1 MKSGKELF
9 DQLNAQDETTEIEAK
24 GASEIGRTVLESVC
38 AFANEPDLGGG
49 YIVIGATKDESSLF
63 PYYTSENIN
72 DPDKIQMDLATQCN
86 SMFNI
91 PIRPKMSVEKVNG
104 NTILVVKID
113 EVEAAQKQ
121 VFFQKDGLPKG
132 AYRRIGSTDHRCGE
146 DDLRVF
152 YSDSDTYD
160 RIVLNRTSLEDLDE
174 NAISQYRNL
183 RAKVNSEAEELIYED
198 KDLLLALGCLDTKTR
213 QHFTLAGLVLF
224 GKSAAQRRE
233 LPMFRAD
240 YIRVPG
246 TIWVENP
253 DDRFRTI
260 DMRGGLISLTY
271 RLVEAVNADLPKGFM
286 LSEGDLQ
293 ADNIGLPIKALR
305 EAIVNALMHRSYR
318 ENSPIQ
324 VIRYDNRIEIH
335 NPGYSLKSEDHFG
348 SPGSKTRNPVIAAV
362 FHETNLA
369 ETKGSGIRA
378 MKKLL
383 SQANLAPPTFE
394 SNREANSFSTRL
406 LLHHFLSKDDL
417 KWLDQFSSYELN
429 ENQKRGLIMLREL
442 GAIDNLSYRQISD
455 LDVLNVSTELR
466 QMRDL
471 GILVQKGKGRATYY
485 VFAEK
490 DIIKT
495 EGKTVNTEARG
506 LNTEGRTDGVGDKAL
521 NTEGREDRVVHEV
534 INTEGEV
541 VEKEKQLNTTQLK
554 RKELLE
560 ALPKETQ
567 ILIEQLGARES
578 DKERINKV
586 ILAICQNREYKLNE
600 LSIILERKE
609 NYLSRTFIKPLIDI
623 KKLEYTI
630 SRMINHPDQ
639 SYQTIK

>member
-24 GASEIGRTVLESVC
+24 GASEIGRTILESVC

-49 YIVIGATKDESSLF
+49 YVVIGANKDDSSLF
-63 PYYTSENIN
+63 PYYTSEHID
-72 DPDKIQMDLATQCN
+72 DPDKLQMDLATQCN

-91 PIRPKMSVEKVNG
+91 PIRPNMKVEKVNG
-104 NTILVVKID
+104 NTVIVVRIN
-113 EVEAAQKQ
+113 EVETAQKP

-152 YSDSDTYD
+152 YSDNDTYD
-160 RIVLNRTSLEDLDE
+160 RIVLNRTSLDDLDE
-174 NAISQYRNL
+174 NAIAQYRNL
-183 RAKVNSEAEELIYED
+183 RAKVNSEAEELTYED
-198 KDLLLALGCLDTKTR
+198 KDLLIALGCLDTKNR
-213 QHFTLAGLVLF
+213 GHFTLAGLLLF

-246 TIWVENP
+246 TEWVENP

-286 LSEGDLQ
+286 LAEGDLQ
-293 ADNIGLPIKALR
+293 AENIGLPIKALR

-324 VIRYDNRIEIH
+324 VIRYDNRIEVR

-348 SPGSKTRNPVIAAV
+348 SPGSKTRNPLISAV

-378 MKKLL
+378 MKRLL
-383 SQANLAPPTFE
+383 HQANLAPPTFE
-394 SNREANSFSTRL
+394 SDREANSFNMRL

-417 KWLDQFSSYELN
+417 AWLEQFNAHYLN
-429 ENQKRGLIMLREL
+429 DNQKRGLIMLREL

-455 LDVLNVSTELR
+455 SDTLKASNELR
-466 QMRDL
+466 QMRDN
-471 GILVQKGKGRATYY
+471 GIITPKGKGRATYY
-485 VFAEK
+485 VFVK
-490 DIIKT
+490 KSITKT
-495 EGKTVNTEARG
+495 EGEG
-506 LNTEGRTDGVGDKAL
+506 LNTEGRVVKTEGEGL
-521 NTEGREDRVVHEV
+521 NTEGRADKVGDKKR
-534 INTEGEV
+534 NTKGKTDKSENL
-541 VEKEKQLNTTQLK
+541 LNTTKLK
-554 RKELLE
+554 RNALLKEL
-560 ALPKETQ
+560 PDDTIK
-567 ILIEQLGARES
+567 LIDGLGVREK
-578 DKERINKV
+578 DKEKINKV
-586 ILAICQNREYKLNE
+586 ILGICHNRAYKLSE

-609 NYLSRTFIKPLIDI
+609 NYLSRSFIKPLIDDN
-623 KKLEYTI
+623 KLKYKIPE
-630 SRMINHPDQ
+630 MINHPKQAYQ
-639 SYQTIK
+639 SIK

>member
-24 GASEIGRTVLESVC
+24 GAFEIGRTVLESVC

-49 YIVIGATKDESSLF
+49 YILIGANKDESSLF
-63 PYYTSENIN
+63 PYYTSENVD
-72 DPDKIQMDLATQCN
+72 DPDKLQMDLATQCN
-86 SMFNI
+86 GMFNI
-91 PIRPKMSVEKVNG
+91 PIRPIMKVDKVNG
-104 NTILVVKID
+104 NNVIVVRIE
-113 EVEAAQKQ
+113 EVEPGQKP

-152 YSDSDTYD
+152 YSDHDSYD
-160 RIVLNRTSLEDLDE
+160 RIILNRTSLDDLDE
-174 NAISQYRNL
+174 NAISQYRTL

-198 KDLLLALGCLDTKTR
+198 KDLLLSLGCLDTKTR
-213 QHFTLAGLVLF
+213 SHFTLAGLLLF

-246 TIWVENP
+246 NVWVEDP

-271 RLVEAVNADLPKGFM
+271 RLVEAVNSDLPKGFM
-286 LSEGDLQ
+286 LAEGDLQ

-324 VIRYDNRIEIH
+324 VIRYDNRIEIR

-378 MKKLL
+378 MKRLL
-383 SQANLAPPTFE
+383 HQANLAPPTFE
-394 SNREANSFSTRL
+394 SDREANSFSTRL
-406 LLHHFLSKDDL
+406 LLHHFLSKEDL
-417 KWLDQFSSYELN
+417 DWLQQFSSRDLN
-429 ENQKRGLIMLREL
+429 DNQKRGLIMLREL

-455 LDVLNVSTELR
+455 SDTLKASNELR
-466 QMRDL
+466 QMRDFGL
-471 GILVQKGKGRATYY
+471 ITPKGKGRATYY
-485 VFAEK
+485 VFSK
-490 DIIKT
+490 NDDLNT
-495 EGKTVNTEARG
+495 EGKTLITEGDDLNTEG
-506 LNTEGRTDGVGDKAL
+506 KTLITEGDDLNTEGRALITEGNEL
-521 NTEGREDRVVHEV
+521 NTEGE
-534 INTEGEV
+534 INTTL
-541 VEKEKQLNTTQLK
+541 KK
-554 RKELLE
+554 RKMYLEELPE
-560 ALPKETQ
+560 ETVKQ
-567 ILIEQLGARES
+567 IEQLGEREK
-578 DKERINKV
+578 DKDKVNKV
-586 ILAICQNREYKLNE
+586 VLKICENRAFKLSE

-609 NYLSRTFIKPLIDI
+609 NYLSRTFIKPLIDDGD
-623 KKLEYTI
+623 LCY
-630 SRMINHPDQ
+630 SVPDMINHPDQ
-639 SYQTIK
+639 AYYTKK